1 MADDHQQHQLQDEQ
15 AASATT
21 QSLRHAIRTLHKRL
35 PPEGHSSSWS
45 AFTELVDAEVERR
58 RRTRPTESAV
68 QLFEKNVNFFLG
80 MFYATLNSALV
91 GFISVLIKIL
101 YDIPTLQLTTMR
113 LAGIFV
119 FSAPLV
125 IYSGRDPF
133 GHPSNRVYLLFRA
146 TAGVAGLYFRFWSM
160 KLIPLSDV
168 AVILASLPVFVTAL
182 ARVFLNEPCG
192 VSDSLI
198 LILTMAGLMMS
209 AKLPL
214 PFMHVAGVRDSKPD
228 PNKYKGLLFA
238 LLSTLFGAIKFL
250 ISRTVRYE
258 HHSVTLFTYGLVGV
272 VECLMLSA
280 GTEQYVLPR
289 CGLGRVIFVAFTV
302 LSFLE
307 HMVLIKALQMEN
319 AGPVSVVIA
328 AMDVVFMFAVEL
340 MLFGNIPDKYS
351 FTGAA
356 LVSVCVFLQM
366 AKKTVMES
374 HEHSLFRKL
383 FFWLAY

>member
-1 MADDHQQHQLQDEQ
+1 MADSQPKPETL
-15 AASATT
+15 
-21 QSLRHAIRTLHKRL
+21 SLRRAIRTLHRRR
-35 PPEGHSSSWS
+35 PPEARSSWS
-45 AFTELVDAEVERR
+45 SFAELIDAEVTRR
-58 RRTRPTESAV
+58 RQRRAQPTESAV
-68 QLFEKNVNFFLG
+68 RLFEKNVNFFLG

-91 GFISVLIKIL
+91 GVISVLIKIL
-101 YDIPTLQLTTMR
+101 YDIPTLQLTAMR

-119 FSAPLV
+119 FSVPV
-125 IYSGRDPF
+125 VVHSGRNPI
-133 GHPSNRVYLLFRA
+133 GHPSNRLYLVLRA
-146 TAGVAGLYFRFWSM
+146 TAGLAGLYFRFWSM

-192 VSDSLI
+192 VADTFI

-209 AKLPL
+209 AKIPL
-214 PFMHVAGVRDSKPD
+214 PFMQAAGVRGAKLD

-238 LLSTLFGAIKFL
+238 LLSTFFGAVKFL

-258 HHSVTLFTYGLVGV
+258 HHSVTLFMYGLVGV
-272 VECLMLSA
+272 VECVLLSP
-280 GTEQYVLPR
+280 TEPYVLPR
-289 CGLGRVIFVAFTV
+289 CGLGRVIFVSFTV

-307 HMVLIKALQMEN
+307 QLVLIKALQMEN

-340 MLFGNIPDKYS
+340 ILFGNIPDKYS
-351 FTGAA
+351 FTGAT

-374 HEHSLFRKL
+374 HENSLFRKL
-383 FFWLAY
+383 FYWLAY